1 MSFSEMAARLHCM
14 RVGIKRRNVNCS
26 WKQTLLPCTYR
37 PLWSPT
43 FKHPSVLLHRN
54 GICASVSSDYT
65 RGTFMTVFDSLKID
79 IRKPHLV
86 YTFRVKINTDTCR
99 AGMTIGVV
107 DPDHLDPKDPS
118 GCELCETDRGWGLFV
133 CKGIRD
139 KFTNGVYNE
148 GKYICGRDAPQIR
161 DGCRKDDVIEVQI
174 QKGEIR
180 FFRNGSN
187 ISEVSVFD
195 AKIQGFFVF
204 AVTLYNSRLRVEA
217 VSRRR
222 RLSKFSDPRRR
233 PRLPSSPIF
242 TACLPSLNTQEDIP
256 PISVSVM

>member
-26 WKQTLLPCTYR
+26 WKQTLLPCTYK
-37 PLWSPT
+37 PLWSMT
-43 FKHPSVLLHRN
+43 FKHPSVLLHRD

-79 IRKPHLV
+79 LRKPHLV

-107 DPDHLDPKDPS
+107 DPDNLDPRSPQ
-118 GCELCETDRGWGLFV
+118 GCELCEADRGWGLFV
-133 CKGIRD
+133 CKGSRD
-139 KFTNGVYNE
+139 KFTNGIYHG
-148 GKYICGRDAPQIR
+148 GKYICGKDAAQIR
-161 DGCRKDDVIEVQI
+161 NGWRKDDVIEVQI

-180 FFRNGSN
+180 FFRNDTN
-187 ISEVSVFD
+187 IPEVSVCNE
-195 AKIQGFFVF
+195 KIQGSFVF

-217 VSRRR
+217 VSRVR
-222 RLSKFSDPRRR
+222 RLSQFSDPRRS
-233 PRLPSSPIF
+233 RLRIPTSPIF
-242 TACLPSLNTQEDIP
+242 GACMPDLNRQDIP
-256 PISVSVM
+256 PISVM